1 MDPESLK
8 NVPSYLVL
16 AYAIVWDLEMDG
28 SVDAASGVDLP
39 SYVLLDLRAYQR
51 PDVLGVD
58 GLNDIVCNLL
68 SEMYDFCITGL
79 KIKVIEA

>member
-28 SVDAASGVDLP
+28 SADAAAGVDLP
-39 SYVLLDLRAYQR
+39 SYVLLDLRSYQR
-51 PDVLGVD
+51 PEVLGEV
-58 GLNDIVCNLL
+58 GVNDVVCQLL
-68 SEMYDFCITGL
+68 SEMCDFCITGL
-79 KIKVIEA
+79 KIKVIES